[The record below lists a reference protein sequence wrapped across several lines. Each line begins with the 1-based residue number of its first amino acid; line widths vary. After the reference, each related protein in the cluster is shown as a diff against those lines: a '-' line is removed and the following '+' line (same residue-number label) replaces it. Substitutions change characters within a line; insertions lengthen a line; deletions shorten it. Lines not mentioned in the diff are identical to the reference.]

1 MTSPKYPT
9 RQLGANGPY
18 VSAIGL
24 GAMGIGAYYGETD
37 YDETFKM
44 LTYACDNGVTFWD
57 TADIYGSSEET
68 LGKWFASTGR
78 RSEIF
83 LASKFGA
90 SGMRDESERPEA
102 PNENGIPPPNSKPS
116 YILRQL
122 QRSLSLLQTDHIDL
136 YYQHRPDPHV
146 PVEVVLETLRPAF
159 EDGRIRWFGISE
171 CSVDVVRRAKAVKG
185 LGEKFIC
192 VQMEYGP
199 FELVHERSGLLAE
212 VEKLGVGVVAYSPL
226 GRGLITGKFRSRADF
241 EKGDLRLLLPRFDEA
256 NFPANVRLADQMKN
270 LATKYNATS
279 AQLALAWILAEH
291 PGYIPIP
298 GSRTIERLRENMES
312 ANLATK
318 LSPEDIREIR
328 DWVDKADVQGSR
340 YPSFFQR
347 SNECGKLEDW
357 RGE

>member
-1 MTSPKYPT
+1 MTFPT
-9 RQLGANGPY
+9 RQLGANGPF

-24 GAMGIGAYYGETD
+24 GAMGIGECYGKTD
-37 YDETFKM
+37 YDEAFKM

-90 SGMRDESERPEA
+90 ADMRDESERPEA
-102 PNENGIPPPNSKPS
+102 PNENGLPPPNSKPS

-136 YYQHRPDPHV
+136 YYQHRPDPQV
-146 PVEVVLETLRPAF
+146 PIEVVLEALRPAF
-159 EDGRIRWFGISE
+159 EDGRIRWFGMSE
-171 CSVDVVRRAKAVKG
+171 CSLDVVRRAKAVDE
-185 LGEKFIC
+185 LGKKVIC

-212 VEKLGVGVVAYSPL
+212 VEKLAVGVVAYSPL
-226 GRGLITGKFRSRADF
+226 NRGLITGKFRSRADF
-241 EKGDLRLLLPRFDEA
+241 EEGDHRLRLPRFSEA
-256 NFPANVRLADQMKN
+256 NFPANVKLVDHMKSM
-270 LATKYNATS
+270 AAKYNATS

-298 GSRTIERLRENMES
+298 GSRAIERLRENMQS
-312 ANLATK
+312 AYLAAK

-328 DWVDKADVQGSR
+328 EWVDKADVQGDR
-340 YPSFFQR
+340 YPVIFQR
-347 SNECGKLEDW
+347 PNECGKLEDW
-357 RGE
+357 KGEY